1 MDHGTEGIRMAEPG
15 LTVGRVARLSGTTV
29 RTLHHYEEIGL
40 LVPIGRSAAGYR
52 LYADSDIDRLAR
64 ILYYREL
71 GFPLDAIA
79 RLLDEPGTEPV
90 FHLQRQ
96 RALLRERIDRLDAMV
111 AAIDRETEA
120 LMKGYNLTAAEKL
133 EVFGDFDPDQYDDE
147 ARERWGES
155 DAWQQSRQRTSRYT
169 TDDWQRIKEEAG
181 SIYDRFVTLMQSGI
195 PAAGIQ
201 AMDLAEEHRQHLT
214 RWFYDCGYDIHR
226 GLAEMYI
233 ADPRFTASIDAAADG
248 LAAYMRDAIL
258 ANAEGR

>member
-1 MDHGTEGIRMAEPG
+1 MPEPA

-40 LVPIGRSAAGYR
+40 LVPSRRSAAGYR
-52 LYADSDIDRLAR
+52 LYAGADIDRLTR

-79 RLLDEPGTEPV
+79 HLLDEPGTDPV
-90 FHLQRQ
+90 SHLQRQ

-120 LMKGYNLTAAEKL
+120 LMKGYNLTAEEKL

-147 ARERWGES
+147 ARERWGET
-155 DAWQQSRQRTSRYT
+155 DAWRQSRQRTSAYT
-169 TDDWQRIKEEAG
+169 KDDWHRIRTE
-181 SIYDRFVTLMQSGI
+181 
-195 PAAGIQ
+195 AAGINDRFIALMQAGTPATSTQ
-201 AMDLAEEHRQHLT
+201 AMDVAEEHRQHIS
-214 RWFYDCGYDIHR
+214 RSYYDCGYDIHR
-226 GLAEMYI
+226 GLAEMYV
-233 ADPRFTASIDAAADG
+233 ADPRFTASIDAAANG

-258 ANAEGR
+258 ANANRAEQDQ